1 MYKDIIFGNDSRICE
16 GCLNEL
22 GEQGN
27 IDECLYQE
35 RLKQQR
41 VRSIRRTL
49 ANMVETYEVPI
60 DGRTDEIIGSI
71 VDNKYCR
78 EKF

>member
-22 GEQGN
+22 VEQGN

-49 ANMVETYEVPI
+49 ANMVEKYEVPI

-78 EKF
+78 KKF